1 MPISYVSQL
10 SLYVEGITIRA
21 CWFCSEAISG
31 PGTCPAPIS
40 MNFVGKKVGPKRDK
54 NISIKL
60 AN

>member
-1 MPISYVSQL
+1 M
-10 SLYVEGITIRA
+10 EGIIIRA
-21 CWFCSEAISG
+21 CWFGSEAISG
-31 PGTCPAPIS
+31 PGTCPAAIS